1 MNHIKKFNEGV
12 ADEYAEKRF
21 YFENPNKDFEYK
33 YQNYISKIPPVAY
46 VKDPYDKKI
55 ALFKNPKTLKN
66 FEDNVR
72 AIGTSDGDLYVA
84 QRNMSFYHS
93 TMGEAL
99 ELVEKGSRIY
109 DLNTKFV
116 FFYRLRNENAFAIG
130 ISTETYNDLSKK
142 NEKITEDLLKKI
154 KRKNPQFDFY
164 NYSKSQLYSN
174 KKPPVILDITEPYKP
189 EQKTSFSFG
198 TDSEKQGIFTKYKKF
213 IKNESMQYPRKD
225 SSNPIEREKY
235 LEQEEKDKLKEKI
248 QEEFSK
254 HLKETSANGDFKSN
268 ERLIENEKIFLLNDD
283 YGCRIF
289 SITAINRGIYRYNTK
304 FIVQVCSIKNNPTT
318 NGFRNGTL
326 VDVYDSEK
334 NISVEDFVKKFVD
347 KLKRTNEQRLK
358 NRETVKLKRISN
370 KFNL

>member
-174 KKPPVILDITEPYKP
+174 KKPPVILDITEPYKS
-189 EQKTSFSFG
+189 EQKTQFSFG
-198 TDSEKQGIFTKYKKF
+198 TDSQKQGIFTKFKKF

-254 HLKETSANGDFKSN
+254 HLKETSSSLCV
-268 ERLIENEKIFLLNDD
+268 EETIFLLDDD
-283 YGCRIF
+283 YGCKIF
-289 SITAINRGIYRYNTK
+289 SIETINRGIYRYNTK
-304 FIVQVCSIKNNPTT
+304 FIVQVCSIKNNPRT
-318 NGFRNGTL
+318 NEFRNGNL
-326 VDVYDSEK
+326 VDRYDSGE

-358 NRETVKLKRISN
+358 NRETVKLKQISN